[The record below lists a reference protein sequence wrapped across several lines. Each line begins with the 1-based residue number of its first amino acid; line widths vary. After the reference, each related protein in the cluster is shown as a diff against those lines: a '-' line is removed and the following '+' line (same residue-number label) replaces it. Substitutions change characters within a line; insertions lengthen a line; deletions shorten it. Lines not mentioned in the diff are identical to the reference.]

1 MDVRENCGILD
12 KLLPGDTVMAD
23 RGSTISESVRLRH
36 GELVIPAFNHKGKES
51 TGPS

>member
-1 MDVRENCGILD
+1 MSEACGGRTSDKLLTENCGILD

-36 GELVIPAFNHKGKES
+36 GD
-51 TGPS
+51 